1 MTGLSVWGER
11 ACERYWV
18 GQWGSSWFRVLG
30 VGVKKGLRRKEVLAW
45 LGLERSD
52 CLSYAWADS
61 VNGAGAALGNG
72 GGRGRVLI
80 A

>member
-1 MTGLSVWGER
+1 MSELASGIGLVNGIHAGSCGDRGVWG
-11 ACERYWV
+11 
-18 GQWGSSWFRVLG
+18 
-30 VGVKKGLRRKEVLAW
+30 GVKKGLRRKEVLAW

-61 VNGAGAALGNG
+61 VNGTGAALGTG